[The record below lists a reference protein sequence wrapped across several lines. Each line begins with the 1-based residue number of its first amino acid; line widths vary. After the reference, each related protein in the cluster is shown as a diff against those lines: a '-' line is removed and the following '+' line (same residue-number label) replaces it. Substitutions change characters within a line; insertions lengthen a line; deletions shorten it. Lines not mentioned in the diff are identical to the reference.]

1 MGLSSNIIWHQTDF
15 NGLRAILKSKR
26 FLYSY
31 SLESI
36 MWKSR
41 RIDIAFPMISFCDI
55 PLSDISEYLGKYGKY
70 TIGLKRSWGKTVGVC
85 PVWYRDK
92 DAISLKTQMDS
103 FSGIKNKKPDTLSK
117 EEIIL
122 WQVVANT
129 KNYEGELLKRK
140 FSSYRFFDER
150 EVRLVPTYD
159 ELLYLKIKPFLNKE
173 EYDKYKNIY
182 GSSRI
187 SNMYV
192 DFEYSDIAYIIYSN
206 KRISVMDLFQEY
218 DYDNI
223 VFLSHKQV
231 KEDIIGMS
239 HNKIID

>member
-103 FSGIKNKKPDTLSK
+103 FSGIKNKEPNTLSK

-159 ELLYLKIKPFLNKE
+159 DLSSLKVKPFINKK
-173 EYDKYKNIY
+173 EYDNYKSVY

-187 SNMYV
+187 LNMGV

-206 KRISVMDLFQEY
+206 KCSSVVKLLKGY
-218 DYDNI
+218 YYDNI

-239 HNKIID
+239 HNRVID